1 MTRTRMRAAHERT
14 LAAVVEARAV
24 VWITGADTPAER
36 TAGTVVGV
44 DLDGVLVDLGPR
56 RGTRTLVPLECEDP
70 GRRLMPAI
78 VIAGATP

>member
-44 DLDGVLVDLGPR
+44 DLDGVQVDLGA

-70 GRRLMPAI
+70 GLRLMPAL

>member
-44 DLDGVLVDLGPR
+44 DLDGVLVDLGA
-56 RGTRTLVPLECEDP
+56 RGCRTLVPLECEDP

-78 VIAGATP
+78 VVAGVTP